1 MNQSDEKKS
10 AARRF
15 KPAGI
20 IFALLGL
27 ALFAYVVNR
36 VGLSVIVTN
45 IRSLGAGFLLVLA
58 LSGGRLVVRA
68 LAWTRCFEAPHQLPF
83 RDALTARIMGDALG
97 NLVPFGTMIIGEPAK
112 AVLVRRR
119 VPLIASLSALAI
131 ENIFYSLSVSL
142 FIFSGTI
149 ALLLNFP
156 LPKALRYACF
166 GALGAVAVVIPLAA
180 LVIHRQWK
188 FLSGTAEFLYG
199 RGFGRRLLETR
210 RESVRSLESRVYGFY
225 GRNRSRFV
233 PIMLLEFCFHLAGVM
248 EAYVVLWFISTEH
261 APTLLMAFILESV
274 NRMITVVFKFMPLR
288 VGIGESASEQFAK
301 ILGFTLGKGAT
312 LEIIRKIRDL
322 CWTTLGFA
330 LLLRRGLSLRSVAEE
345 TQTAVAR
352 EVTATRG
359 AAAVPAGE

>member
-1 MNQSDEKKS
+1 MNQSTENKG
-10 AARRF
+10 AARRL

-20 IFALLGL
+20 VFALLGL
-27 ALFAYVVNR
+27 LLFAYVVRR
-36 VGLSVIVTN
+36 VGISVIVDN
-45 IRSLGAGFLLVLA
+45 IKALGAGFLLVLA
-58 LSGGRLVVRA
+58 FSGLRLVVRA
-68 LAWTRCFEAPHQLPF
+68 LAWTRCFEAPYQLRF
-83 RDALTARIMGDALG
+83 RDAFQARIMGDALG

-119 VPLIASLSALAI
+119 VPLIASLSSLAI

-149 ALLLNFP
+149 ALLLSFP
-156 LPKALRYACF
+156 LPKALRYVCA
-166 GALGAVAVVIPLAA
+166 GALVGVAIVIPLVL

-188 FLSGTAEFLYG
+188 FLSGAVEFLYG
-199 RGFGRRLLETR
+199 RGIGRRLLETR
-210 RESVRSLESRVYGFY
+210 RESIASVESRIYGFY
-225 GRNRSRFV
+225 KRNRSRFL
-233 PIMLLEFCFHLAGVM
+233 PIMLLEFCFHLAGIM
-248 EAYVVLWFISTEH
+248 EAYVVLWFIS
-261 APTLLMAFILESV
+261 AAYKPTLLTAFILESI
-274 NRMITVVFKFMPLR
+274 NRMITVVFKFMPMR

-322 CWTTLGFA
+322 CWTAIGFT

-352 EVTATRG
+352 EVAATGG
-359 AAAVPAGE
+359 AVAAGE